1 MSRKEENL
9 KFQSSNKKAMENSI
23 QKQQTPIEAEK
34 GMVTYD
40 VAGQQVQL
48 SRTIVRN
55 YLTKGNGNVPDAD
68 IVQFIQICKFNQLNP
83 FLGEAY
89 LVKYDGSPA
98 QMVVSKEALMK
109 RAEANEH
116 YQGFE
121 AGIIVRRK
129 TDGKESVEWLDGT
142 FRLKDDILLGGW
154 SRVYRDDRKTAV
166 VQTVSLAE
174 YDTTKS
180 TWKTKPA
187 TMIRKVAMVQAFRE
201 AFPVQLGAMYTKEE
215 IGVEDVDYEEVKDDV
230 DKEISENANQGRMSV
245 ESGQDGTDA
254 QNSREMPSEAKKQ
267 ASNGK
272 IPFEL

>member
-1 MSRKEENL
+1 
-9 KFQSSNKKAMENSI
+9 
-23 QKQQTPIEAEK
+23 
-34 GMVTYD
+34 MVTYD